1 MAVGCGF
8 WLKNLRINLTD
19 RTVVVE
25 EIQEEFLKE
34 FIGGAGAA
42 AVYLKREV
50 PPECGALDPGNLL
63 IFATGPFQSS
73 KISGSAK
80 FTVATRSPLTGMFV
94 DSAAGAN
101 WGILF
106 KRTGFDFLTISGKSS
121 TPVYLNI
128 TDNHVEILPADDLWG
143 MDALSVTDKLKEL
156 YSGASVTA
164 IGPAGENQVAL
175 SCMMVDGFSAVG
187 RGGTGAVA
195 GSKNLK
201 AIVVKGTQTPPVAD
215 PEGLKELEKEYRKSI
230 LENAAGFRAGG
241 TIGGLAPGEEAG
253 NLPVK
258 NWGESEW
265 KEGAAKIGYPG
276 YNELNPK
283 PHACMYCTVACHRT
297 VEKEFDDGY
306 TYKGSGPEYES
317 LALLGASCM
326 IDDLEILV
334 KANQFCNQAG
344 MDTMS
349 AGNCAAF
356 AMEALEKGDT
366 KGETPDY
373 PFSWGDGEGLL
384 SFLKEMSEGKGFGG
398 IFSKGI
404 RKGAEAFIPEA
415 AEYAHHVK
423 GMDIPAHDP
432 RAYYNLSLSYATGN
446 RGACHMRA
454 YSQIATM
461 GALLPEAG
469 IDKAPAP
476 DTLEG
481 SAHVVKV
488 YQDFTS
494 FYNSCV
500 MCQFMIWGGYGL
512 GDMVKSLN
520 AITGWDMSVE
530 DVMKA
535 GDRIFT
541 IQRVLNNAWGISAAD
556 DTIPKRFFVPAKTG
570 GRAGKYPADF
580 KQELKKLYAERGWEA
595 NGFPGKDKIESL
607 GIDKW
612 I

>member
-1 MAVGCGF
+1 MAGGF
-8 WLKNLRINLTD
+8 WMKNLRVNLTT
-19 RTVVVE
+19 REVTVE
-25 EIQEEFLKE
+25 KLNEDFLKN

-42 AVYLKREV
+42 AVFLKREV
-50 PPECGALDPGNLL
+50 PPECGPLDPGNLL

-80 FTVATRSPLTGMFV
+80 FSVAARSPLTGLFV

-121 TPVYLNI
+121 SPVILNI
-128 TDNHVEILPADDLWG
+128 TDNSAEIVPADKLWG
-143 MDALSVTDKLKEL
+143 IDALSATERLKEQ
-156 YSGASVTA
+156 YPEASVAA
-164 IGPAGENQVAL
+164 IGQAGENQVAL
-175 SCMMVDGFSAVG
+175 SCMIVDGFSAVG
-187 RGGTGAVA
+187 RGGIGAVA

-201 AIVVKGTQTPPVAD
+201 AVVVRGTQSAPVAN
-215 PEGLKELEKEYRKSI
+215 PVKLKELEKEYRKSI
-230 LENAAGFRAGG
+230 LMNSKEFREWG

-258 NWGESEW
+258 NWRKAEW
-265 KEGAAKIGYPG
+265 KKGAAKIGYPG
-276 YNELNPK
+276 YTELNPK
-283 PHACMYCTVACHRT
+283 PHACMYCVIACHRS
-297 VEKEFDDGY
+297 VEKNFEDGY
-306 TYKGSGPEYES
+306 SYKGSGPEYES
-317 LALLGASCM
+317 LALMGASCM
-326 IDDLEILV
+326 IDDLEVLV

-349 AGNCAAF
+349 AGSCAAF
-356 AMEALEKGDT
+356 AMEAIEKGHT
-366 KGETPDY
+366 NGLSPAY
-373 PFSWGDGEGLL
+373 QFSWGNGEGLL
-384 SFLKEMSEGKGFGG
+384 EFLREMAEGKGFGG
-398 IFSKGI
+398 IFSRGI
-404 RKGAEAFIPEA
+404 REGAAVFAPEA
-415 AEYAHHVK
+415 SEYAHHVK

-432 RAYYNLSLSYATGN
+432 RVYYNLSLSYATGN

-454 YSQIATM
+454 YSQISTM

-476 DTLEG
+476 DTLDG
-481 SAHVVKV
+481 AAHVVKI

-494 FYNSCV
+494 FYNACV

-512 GDMVKSLN
+512 GDMVKTLN
-520 AITGWDMSVE
+520 AITGWEMTAD
-530 DVMKA
+530 DVMIA

-541 IQRVLNNAWGISAAD
+541 TQRMLNNSWGASAVD
-556 DTIPKRFFVPAKTG
+556 DTLPKRFFVPSEDG
-570 GRAGKYPADF
+570 GRAGKYPEDF
-580 KQELKKLYAERGWEA
+580 QQELKNLYRERGWET
-595 NGFPGKDKIESL
+595 NGFPGKEKIDSL

>member
-1 MAVGCGF
+1 MGGGF
-8 WLKNLRINLTD
+8 WLKNLRINLTT
-19 RTVVVE
+19 REVTVE
-25 EIQEEFLKE
+25 EIEENFLRN

-50 PPECGALDPGNLL
+50 PPECGALDPDNLL
-63 IFATGPFQSS
+63 IFSTGPFQAS

-80 FTVATRSPLTGMFV
+80 FSVATRSPLTGLFV

-106 KRTGFDFLTISGKSS
+106 KRTGFDFLTITGKGSS
-121 TPVYLNI
+121 PVILNI
-128 TDNHVEILPADDLWG
+128 TDNKVNITPADDLWG
-143 MDALSVTDKLKEL
+143 TDALSVTSRLKTE
-156 YSGASVTA
+156 YPGASVAA
-164 IGPAGENQVAL
+164 IGQAGENKVAL
-175 SCMMVDGFSAVG
+175 SCMIIDGFSAVG

-201 AIVVKGTQTPPVAD
+201 AIVVKGTQNPPVANPD
-215 PEGLKELEKEYRKSI
+215 LLKELEKKYRKSI
-230 LENAAGFRAGG
+230 LQNSEGFREWG
-241 TIGGLAPGEEAG
+241 TIGGLTPGEEAG
-253 NLPVK
+253 NLPIK
-258 NWGESEW
+258 NWKKTEW
-265 KEGAAKIGYPG
+265 KEGASKIGYPG
-276 YNELNPK
+276 YSSLNPK
-283 PHACMYCTVACHRT
+283 PHACLYCVVACHRS
-297 VEKEFDDGY
+297 VEKKFESGFY
-306 TYKGSGPEYES
+306 YKGSGPEYES

-326 IDDLEILV
+326 IDDLEVLV
-334 KANQFCNQAG
+334 KANLFCNQAG

-366 KGETPDY
+366 NGHVPEY
-373 PFSWGDGEGLL
+373 PFGWGNGNGLL
-384 SFLKEMSEGKGFGG
+384 TFLKEMAEKKGFGG
-398 IFSKGI
+398 IFSSGI
-404 RKGAEAFIPEA
+404 REGASVFTSEAS
-415 AEYAHHVK
+415 EYAHHVK

-432 RAYYNLSLSYATGN
+432 RVYYNLSLSYATGN

-454 YSQIATM
+454 YSQISTM

-469 IDKAPAP
+469 IDKAPP
-476 DTLEG
+476 VDTLEG
-481 SAHVVKV
+481 AAHVVKV

-512 GDMVKSLN
+512 GDMVKTLN
-520 AITGWDMSVE
+520 AITGWEMTVDE
-530 DVMKA
+530 VMTA

-541 IQRVLNNAWGISAAD
+541 TQRILNNSWGAGAAD
-556 DTIPKRFFVPAKTG
+556 DTLPKRFFVPSKNG
-570 GRAGKYPADF
+570 GRAGKYPKDF
-580 KQELKKLYAERGWEA
+580 KQELEKLYKERGWEA
-595 NGFPGKDKIESL
+595 NGFPEKDKVKLL

>member
-1 MAVGCGF
+1 MSGGF
-8 WLKNLRINLTD
+8 WLKNLRINLT
-19 RTVVVE
+19 TAEVSVE
-25 EIQEEFLKE
+25 EIKESFLKK

-42 AVYLKREV
+42 AVILKHEV
-50 PPECGALDPGNLL
+50 PPECGPLDPENLL
-63 IFATGPFQSS
+63 IFATGPFQAS

-80 FTVATRSPLTGMFV
+80 FSVATRSPLTGMFL
-94 DSAAGAN
+94 DSAAGAD
-101 WGILF
+101 WGLLF
-106 KRTGFDFLTISGKSS
+106 KGTGFDFLTISGKSKS
-121 TPVYLNI
+121 PVIINI
-128 TDNHVEILPADDLWG
+128 TDNKAEILPADGLWG
-143 MDALSVTDKLKEL
+143 KDTLSATHILKEQ
-156 YSGASVTA
+156 YPGASVA
-164 IGPAGENQVAL
+164 VIGQAGENCVAV
-175 SCMMVDGFSAVG
+175 SCMIVDGFSAVG

-201 AIVVKGTQTPPVAD
+201 AVVVKGTQTVPVANPD
-215 PEGLKELEKEYRKSI
+215 ELKNLEKEYRKSI
-230 LENAAGFRAGG
+230 MKNAEGLRQGG

-258 NWGESEW
+258 NWTEAEW

-276 YNELNPK
+276 YNILNPK
-283 PHACMYCTVACHRT
+283 PHACKYCVVACHR
-297 VEKEFDDGY
+297 KIDKDFDDGY
-306 TYKGSGPEYES
+306 SYKGSGPEYES

-326 IDDLEILV
+326 IDDLELLV
-334 KANQFCNQAG
+334 KANQFCNQVG

-349 AGNCAAF
+349 AGSCAAF

-366 KGETPDY
+366 NGHTPNY
-373 PFSWGDGEGLL
+373 PFTWGSGAGLL
-384 SFLKEMSEGKGFGG
+384 EFLKEMADSKGFGG
-398 IFSKGI
+398 IFSQGI
-404 RKGAEAFIPEA
+404 RKGASLFAPDA

-432 RAYYNLSLSYATGN
+432 RVYYNLSLSYATGN

-454 YSQIATM
+454 YSQISTM

-469 IDKAPAP
+469 IDKAPEP

-481 SAHVVKV
+481 AAHVVKV

-500 MCQFMIWGGYGL
+500 LCQFMIWGGYGL
-512 GDMVKSLN
+512 GDMVITLN
-520 AITGWDMSVE
+520 AITGWDLTVE
-530 DVMKA
+530 DVMIA

-541 IQRVLNNAWGISAAD
+541 VQRILNNSWGISAID
-556 DTIPKRFFVPAKTG
+556 DTLPQRFFVPSKNG
-570 GRAGKYPADF
+570 GRKGKFPAEF
-580 KQELKKLYAERGWEA
+580 KKELEELYKERGWEIT
-595 NGFPGKDKIESL
+595 GFPGKEKIDSL